1 MPRQVAT
8 VGSAFLIPLDD
19 GSASLAQIVEI
30 VPDVLNSIT
39 IAMFDRRI
47 IELNS
52 MPKLVS
58 LQNER
63 LVSCQFVTRD
73 LFSNGV
79 WLQIAR
85 VPVDISCDRLPYR
98 DTEKHRWI
106 GAKMIG
112 SGNIRKFLSAYHGLR
127 PWNEMLD
134 PDYYSKLLLP
144 GIPVPLTV
152 TTRNKA

>member
-30 VPDVLNSIT
+30 VPEVFYSIT

-63 LVSCQFVTRD
+63 L
-73 LFSNGV
+73 
-79 WLQIAR
+79 
-85 VPVDISCDRLPYR
+85 
-98 DTEKHRWI
+98 
-106 GAKMIG
+106 
-112 SGNIRKFLSAYHGLR
+112 
-127 PWNEMLD
+127 
-134 PDYYSKLLLP
+134 
-144 GIPVPLTV
+144 